1 MYSFEITT
9 AAVNAT
15 VDNVTWK
22 VIEGVHGE
30 FLNVNPIVKT
40 TLTDDVTKA
49 HIVALRKT
57 ITLVDTVEYKGLIV
71 GKTYVME
78 GTLYDK
84 ATGEAILGADG
95 NPITNSVTFKP
106 ETENGTVDVPFT
118 IEIETVTG
126 KTLVAGEKVRPE
138 DSERYCGIHYDL
150 NDAPQTVYVP
160 KLGTTATIGGDK
172 AIYLGSTEVRNI
184 TITDKIAYK
193 GLEPGRTYRAEAT
206 LYKADG
212 TQIMVN
218 GQPVVSMVEFTPKS
232 SEGTVEVKIT
242 FSSEG
247 LSEGDKIVVFEK
259 VFDVETNILI
269 GSHEDLNDKDQ
280 TVTIHFRPSTGEIL
294 PTYTKFGAALLS
306 LSVLVASIVIRK
318 KKKYS
323 V

>member
-1 MYSFEITT
+1 M
-9 AAVNAT
+9 
-15 VDNVTWK
+15 
-22 VIEGVHGE
+22 
-30 FLNVNPIVKT
+30 
-40 TLTDDVTKA
+40 
-49 HIVALRKT
+49 
-57 ITLVDTVEYKGLIV
+57 
-71 GKTYVME
+71 
-78 GTLYDK
+78 
-84 ATGEAILGADG
+84 
-95 NPITNSVTFKP
+95 TFKP

-150 NDAPQTVYVP
+150 NDVEQTVYVP

-218 GQPVVSMVEFTPKS
+218 GQPVVSMVEFTPMS

-294 PTYTKFGAALLS
+294 PTYTQFGAALLS